1 MSFAVEWYQN
11 AMRQAGTPIELN
23 EGQERCIK
31 TLCAIDA
38 IYNLDTPRPI
48 PGGGVLVTSWGVSC
62 FYRGS
67 LSTFDNDK
75 LTRLVMAAHENCVR
89 VELSPL
95 SPLIVEP
102 VRMSLIRDY
111 LRFEAGDILDSDKV
125 ADDEIDQWMNCM
137 EINLHHRAREAS
149 SLYRRHPTLGE
160 LCVA

>member
-1 MSFAVEWYQN
+1 MSFAVKWYQN
-11 AMRQAGTPIELN
+11 AMNQAGTPIELN
-23 EGQERCIK
+23 EGQERCLD

-48 PGGGVLVTSWGVSC
+48 PGGGVFATSWGVSC

-95 SPLIVEP
+95 RPLLVEP

-111 LRFEAGDILDSDKV
+111 LKFEAIDTLDIFTLTDE
-125 ADDEIDQWMNCM
+125 EIDQWMNCM
-137 EINLHHRAREAS
+137 EIRLHPRDSGATS
-149 SLYRRHPTLGE
+149 TSRRHPPLGE
-160 LCVA
+160 LCNA